1 MRPRANYAR
10 MNYVILL
17 HILAVFIAFAFT
29 TGVGIALTAIA
40 NTQDVP
46 AIRTAVRVMRP
57 FNAAGGILLIV
68 GVIFGF
74 GAAQMSGYP
83 LTSLWLEVTYV
94 AVVLLLYFGLG
105 VHMPWIGRLRAAAA
119 ASPDDRP
126 SSELQIT
133 IDDRFVRAAG
143 PISGLLWIVIIA
155 MMVLR
160 PA

>member
-1 MRPRANYAR
+1 

-17 HILAVFIAFAFT
+17 HVLVVFTAFAFT

-40 NTQDVP
+40 DTRDVP
-46 AIRTAVRVMRP
+46 AIRTAVRVIRP
-57 FNAAGGILLIV
+57 FNAAGAILLIV
-68 GVIFGF
+68 GVILGF

-83 LTSLWLEVTYV
+83 LTSLWLKVTFV
-94 AVVLLLYFGLG
+94 AVALLLYSGLG
-105 VHMPWIGRLRAAAA
+105 VHQPWTGRLRAAAA

-126 SSELQIT
+126 AADLQAV
-133 IDDRFVRAAG
+133 IDDKFVRAAG